1 MSTPHIVITVQ
12 APFRS
17 SDPVNARRKNAR
29 YVEAVTRDGVI
40 VTTVDETADEAT
52 CATAFASMS
61 GLLLSGGADVH
72 PARYGQALDGSL
84 DIEPERDALEDEAF
98 ATAVRRGVPILGIC
112 RGLQAINIFSGGGLL
127 QDVPGHAGA
136 SYGHGPAATH
146 PLRVTAGTRLAG
158 WLGDPAEL
166 EVNSYHHQG
175 IRTND
180 LAPGLVASA
189 WADSDAGPLVE
200 GLESGDEGR
209 FLAGIQCHPE
219 RTESTPTAFGRL
231 FAAFVDAAAAHAAG
245 AAVATDLRAARPTV
259 ASPR

>member
-1 MSTPHIVITVQ
+1 MT
-12 APFRS
+12 
-17 SDPVNARRKNAR
+17 
-29 YVEAVTRDGVI
+29 
-40 VTTVDETADEAT
+40 
-52 CATAFASMS
+52 

-72 PARYGQALDGSL
+72 PARYGQEIDGSL
-84 DIEPERDALEDEAF
+84 DIEPERDRLEAEAF

-127 QDVPGHAGA
+127 QDVPGHIGA

-146 PLRVTAGTRLAG
+146 PLRVTGGTRLAG
-158 WLGDPAEL
+158 WLGDPEAL

-175 IRTND
+175 IRADD

-189 WADSDAGPLVE
+189 WADSEAGPLVE
-200 GLESGDEGR
+200 GLESGDGDR

-219 RTESTPTAFGRL
+219 RTESTPAAFERL
-231 FAAFVDAAAAHAAG
+231 FAAFVDAAAAYATDPRAAG
-245 AAVATDLRAARPTV
+245 ATA